1 MDAYRQGARS
11 VLAVSPTGS
20 GKTTLFTSL
29 AAQLAAGGKRVLIL
43 VHRRELATQACT
55 RLREFGVLFG
65 LIMAGESP
73 TPYARVQVA
82 SVQTLARRQMPPAD
96 LVIADEAH
104 LSTAKT
110 WTSILEHYPN
120 ARILGVTATPWR
132 LSGKPL
138 AGAYDSC
145 VVVATPRELREQ
157 GHLCDYVGFSYL
169 TPDLS
174 DVGTVGGEYNEG
186 ETAKAMGDSLI
197 VDNIVEEWQKHASQL
212 STVVFAVT
220 VEHSRQLAA
229 RFVAA
234 GVHAEHLDGGTPTG
248 VRDAI
253 LRRVASG
260 VTRVLCN
267 VGVAVEGLDIPRL
280 KCCVLARP
288 TKSLARAIQMMGRV
302 RRPWA
307 ECPCGY
313 EFVPQLHARACPS
326 CGGHA
331 WRWVTARIHDHAFV
345 IGQHGLPDADR
356 DFTLSGKPEAPPS
369 LSRCPECGAYN
380 SGPVCRG
387 CGQEHEPKP
396 QGERVMQTV
405 SEAGLTQYGFSSDG
419 GVPMPDAP
427 RSPVEVKWD
436 RIGKM
441 ITGVF
446 AKQWTEPHPQYGP
459 QQRYLLQGEK
469 RDHVIPGTA
478 QLDRLMAKVPI
489 GTPVEVK
496 FTHETPIPGKSNPRK
511 EFSVKGDDGKPD
523 PDTAAMITRYAAGET
538 FAALGK
544 AFGVHPVSVRR
555 RIMNAGV
562 TPRTLSETITLA
574 RGHTAAVREK
584 AVTLYRDGM
593 KLVDVAST
601 LGVSKTS
608 VHEWVT
614 SHE

>member
-1 MDAYRQGARS
+1 MPPQVLRNYQTRGLASVMDAYRQGARS

-43 VHRRELATQACT
+43 VHRRELATQACA
-55 RLREFGVLFG
+55 RLREFSVPFG
-65 LIMAGESP
+65 LIMARESP

-82 SVQTLARRQMPPAD
+82 SVQTLARRRMPQAD
-96 LVIADEAH
+96 LIIADEAH

-110 WTSILEHYPN
+110 WAGIIGHYPS

-186 ETAKAMGDSLI
+186 ETAKAMGEGAI

-234 GVHAEHLDGGTPTG
+234 GVRAEHLDGGTPTG

-253 LRRVASG
+253 LRRVAAG
-260 VTRVLCN
+260 ATRVLCN

-326 CGGHA
+326 CGGHS
-331 WRWVTARIHDHAFV
+331 WRWVVARIHDHAFV

-369 LSRCPECGAYN
+369 ISRCPECGAN
-380 SGPVCRG
+380 NPAGASSCRG

-405 SEAGLTQYGFSSDG
+405 SEAEVTQYGFSSDG
-419 GVPMPDAP
+419 GTVPDA
-427 RSPVEVKWD
+427 SLAYPVQPK
-436 RIGKM
+436 
-441 ITGVF
+441 
-446 AKQWTEPHPQYGP
+446 HPVNVRWSVG
-459 QQRYLLQGEK
+459 R
-469 RDHVIPGTA
+469 T
-478 QLDRLMAKVPI
+478 
-489 GTPVEVK
+489 
-496 FTHETPIPGKSNPRK
+496 
-511 EFSVKGDDGKPD
+511 VKGTCVRRWPHGNHWYYVIRAGTEAFKVRVSPRLHAILAPAVVPGAMTITCTSRNDGFTAGFDDG
-523 PDTAAMITRYAAGET
+523 T
-538 FAALGK
+538 
-544 AFGVHPVSVRR
+544 
-555 RIMNAGV
+555 
-562 TPRTLSETITLA
+562 
-574 RGHTAAVREK
+574 
-584 AVTLYRDGM
+584 
-593 KLVDVAST
+593 
-601 LGVSKTS
+601 
-608 VHEWVT
+608 
-614 SHE
+614 